1 MSIIVK
7 NKKAGKI
14 NKYGVAFFDIIFF
27 NFYYGVIFQLPHIII
42 SITIKDLFD
51 HKRHS

>member
-14 NKYGVAFFDIIFF
+14 NKYGVAFFDMDVKRAQRGLIQRLQ
-27 NFYYGVIFQLPHIII
+27 GKLEV
-42 SITIKDLFD
+42 STIKE
-51 HKRHS
+51 KSNQQN